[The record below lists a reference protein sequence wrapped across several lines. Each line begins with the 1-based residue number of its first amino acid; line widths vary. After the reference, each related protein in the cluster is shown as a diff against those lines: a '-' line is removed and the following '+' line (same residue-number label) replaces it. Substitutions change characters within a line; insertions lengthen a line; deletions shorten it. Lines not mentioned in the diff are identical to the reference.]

1 MCRVLHLL
9 QNWQDSVNQDIISFM
24 FRFLVVLIFLFTSYG
39 FSVAE
44 NLQNRERI
52 YDQDGNKIFENLQE
66 RMSRLQTGEKIP
78 VIVVFKE
85 RQGGVVADRILNRI
99 TAHKFVNIPA
109 AAAALSR
116 QEIEELAADPQVEH
130 IQLDSKVKAC
140 MESARLFFGVQKVRT
155 QFRFTGDMDGVLTR
169 YTTQDVVIAII
180 DTGISA
186 NHPDLRGKVLYW
198 KDFVNGRSSPYDD
211 EGHGTHVAGVAAGA
225 GKANARY
232 AGVAP
237 GAALAVFKVLD
248 SGGSG
253 SESNAI
259 AAIDEVISRRLQ
271 LNIRILNLSLAI
283 TGSSNGRDALSRA
296 CNRAVANGITVVV
309 AGGNEGPNPRT
320 IGSPSAA
327 ASVITVGAGA
337 DPGDKGFYIASYSSR
352 GPTAD
357 GRIKPDLW
365 APGVR
370 IRSARASGGY
380 SDISGTSLATPFVA
394 GVAALILDARPT
406 LTPATIKRILIGT
419 AARWAPGGKNNET
432 GAGRLQAYQAVTRA
446 AAITNNLQPPKIPD
460 LYFRKV
466 TIQDGETQ
474 SYSIPVAS
482 LRFPIAISVII
493 HNFAGADLDVELIS
507 PSGTLLRRA
516 ATIDRQETL
525 SFLPSQIGTYT
536 VNVSAFGGSSSYIL
550 DLSTDLVN

>member
-1 MCRVLHLL
+1 M
-9 QNWQDSVNQDIISFM
+9 ISSM
-24 FRFLVVLIFLFTSYG
+24 FRSLLVLLFLLTTSG
-39 FSVAE
+39 FSIAQ
-44 NLQNRERI
+44 NLRERI
-52 YDQDGNKIFENLQE
+52 YDQDGNKIFENLQD
-66 RMSRLQTGEKIP
+66 RMSRSQMGEKIP
-78 VIVVFKE
+78 TIVLFKDG
-85 RQGGVVADRILNRI
+85 QAGIAADRILRQSA
-99 TAHKFVNIPA
+99 AHKFVNIPA
-109 AAAALSR
+109 AAVALSR
-116 QEIEELAADPQVEH
+116 QEIEQLAADPQIEH
-130 IQLDSKVKAC
+130 IELDTKVKAC
-140 MESARLFFGVQKVRT
+140 MESARLYFGVQKVRT
-155 QFRFTGDMDGVLTR
+155 QFGFTGDIDGVLTR
-169 YTTQDVVIAII
+169 YTSQDVVIAII
-180 DTGISA
+180 DTGINA
-186 NHPDLRGKVLYW
+186 AHPDLRGKVLFW
-198 KDFVNGRSSPYDD
+198 KDFVNGRSTPYDD

-283 TGSSNGRDALSRA
+283 TGSSNGKDALSRA

-309 AGGNEGPNPRT
+309 AAGNEGPNPRT

-327 ASVITVGAGA
+327 VSVITVGAGA

-365 APGVR
+365 APGIR

-394 GVAALILDARPT
+394 GVVALMLDARPT
-406 LTPATIKRILIGT
+406 LTPATIKQILIGT
-419 AARWAPGGKNNET
+419 AARWAPGRKNNET

-446 AAITNNLQPPKIPD
+446 AAITNNLQPPRIPD

-482 LRFPIAISVII
+482 LRFPIAVTVII
-493 HNFAGADLDVELIS
+493 QNFLGADLDVELIS

-525 SFLPSQIGTYT
+525 SFLPLQIGTYT
-536 VNVSAFGGSSSYIL
+536 VNVNAFGGSSSYIL